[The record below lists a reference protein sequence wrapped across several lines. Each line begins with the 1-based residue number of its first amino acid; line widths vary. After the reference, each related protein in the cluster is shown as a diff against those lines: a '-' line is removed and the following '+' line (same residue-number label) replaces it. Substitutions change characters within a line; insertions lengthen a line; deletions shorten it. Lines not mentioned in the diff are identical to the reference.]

1 MSEGRPEGR
10 RTDSLVR
17 DHLANERT
25 FLAWLRTGAAGM
37 SVGVGIARFVDDG
50 DSGHALLAGL
60 ILVVAGAV
68 GVAYG
73 TRRYRRVARQIDTGD
88 LGIGDHTTGPTVAAV
103 IVGVAI
109 LAAFA
114 LLGL

>member
-1 MSEGRPEGR
+1 VSEGRR
-10 RTDSLVR
+10 DDSLVR

-37 SVGVGIARFVDDG
+37 SVGVGIARFVEGGDDG
-50 DSGHALLAGL
+50 HTVLAGV
-60 ILVVAGAV
+60 ILVVVGAL

-73 TRRYRRVARQIDTGD
+73 TVRYRRVARRIERGD
-88 LGIGDHTTGPTVAAV
+88 LGLGEDTLGPTVAAV
-103 IVGVAI
+103 TVGTAI

-114 LLGL
+114 LLGF

>member
-1 MSEGRPEGR
+1 MSESSKARA
-10 RTDSLVR
+10 DSRVR
-17 DHLANERT
+17 DELANERT

-37 SVGVGIARFVDDG
+37 SVGVGVARFVDDG
-50 DSGHALLAGL
+50 DSGHAVLAGV
-60 ILVVAGAV
+60 ILVAVGAL

-73 TRRYRRVARQIDTGD
+73 TVRYRRVARQIERGD
-88 LGIGDHTTGPTVAAV
+88 LGIGDHTLGPTVAAV
-103 IVGVAI
+103 TVGVAI